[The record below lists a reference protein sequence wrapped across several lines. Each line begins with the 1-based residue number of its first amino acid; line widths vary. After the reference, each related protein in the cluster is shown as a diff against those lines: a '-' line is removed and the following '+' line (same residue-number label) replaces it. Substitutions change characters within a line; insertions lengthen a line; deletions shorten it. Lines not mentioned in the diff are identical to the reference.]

1 MAKKKMTLE
10 EKLEEAIVKD
20 VPYEV
25 PENWGWIKFG
35 TVCKLSNGYAFKST
49 KYRENGVP
57 ILRISNIQEFGIN
70 FDEKT
75 VYSDYD
81 ETLNRYYVD
90 KGDLLIAMSGA
101 TTGKT
106 GVYNEDKKAYLNQR
120 VGNIKIEQPEL
131 ITEKFRNYII
141 SYKEKEILDLA
152 YGGAQPNISTS
163 MIEGLSIPLP
173 PLKEQQR
180 IVDKIESLF
189 EKLDKA
195 NELIEEAR
203 DDFEKRKS
211 AMLEKAFRGE
221 LTKEWRSINKN
232 KILDKTML
240 FNKIKEVRFSLI
252 TSNKERK
259 EIESLFNDYKY
270 INQDLP
276 DGWIKLKSSMV
287 CELISCGKT
296 PTGSIVDKGEV
307 AYLKVYNIVNNKIDF
322 EYKPQFIDYETHSTK
337 LKSSMLRPNDVIMNI
352 VGPPLKK
359 IAIIPETYK
368 DWNMNQALVR
378 FRTIDCIDYKYF
390 YYCLLY
396 DDTLRDVVNAT
407 RGVVGQANISV
418 SQSRNLDIIVPSL
431 EEQLEIVRILDKLL
445 EEEAKIEELTQLEEQ
460 IELIKKSILAKAF
473 RGQLGTN
480 SEEDESALELLKEIL
495 KKE

>member
-152 YGGAQPNISTS
+152 YGGAQPNISQQIIRDFKITVPNVNEQE
-163 MIEGLSIPLP
+163 IIIQILSAIDNKVE
-173 PLKEQQR
+173 KEQNKKQ
-180 IVDKIESLF
+180 
-189 EKLDKA
+189 KL
-195 NELIEEAR
+195 EE
-203 DDFEKRKS
+203 
-211 AMLEKAFRGE
+211 
-221 LTKEWRSINKN
+221 
-232 KILDKTML
+232 
-240 FNKIKEVRFSLI
+240 
-252 TSNKERK
+252 
-259 EIESLFNDYKY
+259 
-270 INQDLP
+270 
-276 DGWIKLKSSMV
+276 
-287 CELISCGKT
+287 
-296 PTGSIVDKGEV
+296 
-307 AYLKVYNIVNNKIDF
+307 
-322 EYKPQFIDYETHSTK
+322 
-337 LKSSMLRPNDVIMNI
+337 
-352 VGPPLKK
+352 LKK
-359 IAIIPETYK
+359 GLMQQLLTGKI
-368 DWNMNQALVR
+368 
-378 FRTIDCIDYKYF
+378 RT
-390 YYCLLY
+390 
-396 DDTLRDVVNAT
+396 V
-407 RGVVGQANISV
+407 
-418 SQSRNLDIIVPSL
+418 
-431 EEQLEIVRILDKLL
+431 
-445 EEEAKIEELTQLEEQ
+445 
-460 IELIKKSILAKAF
+460 
-473 RGQLGTN
+473 
-480 SEEDESALELLKEIL
+480 
-495 KKE
+495 

>member
-195 NELIEEAR
+195 KELIEEAR
-203 DDFEKRKS
+203 NDFENRKS
-211 AMLEKAFRGE
+211 AILEKAFRGE
-221 LTKEWRSINKN
+221 LTKAWRSNNLVDYNSTWTKHVFSNIAKVKSNLVQPQDFLKYPHIAPDN
-232 KILDKTML
+232 IEKKTGKLLAYRTIEEDNVKSAKHRFYPGQIIYSKIRPYLSKVVIVDFEGLCSADMYPIETDLDTKYLYYYML
-240 FNKIKEVRFSLI
+240 SDTFIDFA
-252 TSNKERK
+252 SNSGSRSVLPK
-259 EIESLFNDYKY
+259 
-270 INQDLP
+270 INQKELGKINVP
-276 DGWIKLKSSMV
+276 V
-287 CELISCGKT
+287 C
-296 PTGSIVDKGEV
+296 SI
-307 AYLKVYNIVNNKIDF
+307 N
-322 EYKPQFIDYETHSTK
+322 
-337 LKSSMLRPNDVIMNI
+337 
-352 VGPPLKK
+352 
-359 IAIIPETYK
+359 
-368 DWNMNQALVR
+368 
-378 FRTIDCIDYKYF
+378 
-390 YYCLLY
+390 
-396 DDTLRDVVNAT
+396 
-407 RGVVGQANISV
+407 
-418 SQSRNLDIIVPSL
+418 
-431 EEQLEIVRILDKLL
+431 EQKEIVRILDKLL
-445 EEEAKIEELTQLEEQ
+445 EEEAKIDELTELEEQ

-480 SEEDESALELLKEIL
+480 SEDDESAIELLKEIL
-495 KKE
+495 NK

>member
-10 EKLEEAIVKD
+10 EMLEEAIVKD

-195 NELIEEAR
+195 KELIEEAR

-211 AMLEKAFRGE
+211 AILEKAFRGE
-221 LTKEWRSINKN
+221 LT
-232 KILDKTML
+232 DKVNL
-240 FNKIKEVRFSLI
+240 NA
-252 TSNKERK
+252 K
-259 EIESLFNDYKY
+259 EIQFIDDRTEFELF
-270 INQDLP
+270 
-276 DGWIKLKSSMV
+276 KSRYMLTNLSK
-287 CELISCGKT
+287 I
-296 PTGSIVDKGEV
+296 IIDKPRNGYSPK
-307 AYLKVYNIVNNKIDF
+307 A
-322 EYKPQFIDYETHSTK
+322 IDYETSVKTLK
-337 LKSSMLRPNDVIMNI
+337 LGAITRGKFNPNEFKYIDENIAEDSYLWLKNGDFLIQRANSLEYVGISAIYDMQDNLFIYPDLIM
-352 VGPPLKK
+352 K
-359 IAIIPETYK
+359 
-368 DWNMNQALVR
+368 
-378 FRTIDCIDYKYF
+378 FRVKEDAYLPQLLWYWINSRYGRWYF
-390 YYCLLY
+390 IN
-396 DDTLRDVVNAT
+396 NAT
-407 RGVVGQANISV
+407 GTAGNMPKINQKVVM
-418 SQSRNLDIIVPSL
+418 NLPVPVIPL
-431 EEQLEIVRILDKLL
+431 EEQKEIVKLL
-445 EEEAKIEELTQLEEQ
+445 DGFFEQESKIEELTALEEQ

-480 SEEDESALELLKEIL
+480 SEDDESAIELLKEIL
-495 KKE
+495 NK